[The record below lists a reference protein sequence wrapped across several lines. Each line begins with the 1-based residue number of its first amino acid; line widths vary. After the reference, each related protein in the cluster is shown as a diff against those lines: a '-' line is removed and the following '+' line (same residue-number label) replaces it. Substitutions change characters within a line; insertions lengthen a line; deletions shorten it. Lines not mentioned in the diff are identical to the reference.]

1 MVGISHVRALTRI
14 MQIKLVTPSPQGV
27 LDGNRVTVRR
37 WARIL
42 RGLGHRARIEV
53 QDQGD
58 SCDLL
63 IAVHAC
69 KSFPSIRR
77 FRREHPNRPLVVVLS
92 GTDLYRDLRRG
103 PEVAESLT
111 MANHVVVLQKQALEE
126 IPQEFL
132 PKATV
137 IYQSAEPVKGT
148 PPLPKSYFRVCTV
161 GNLRPVKDPF
171 RLALA
176 GRRLPDSSKIH
187 IWQVGQALSAEM
199 KRKALAESRRNGR
212 YRWING
218 WPYWRTR
225 RLIAGSHLV
234 AITSRVEGSSNVL
247 SEALVS
253 SVPVVASRIPG
264 LMGTLGENYSGYFP
278 PGDTQALTQLLLR
291 SEKEADFYQQ
301 LKAEC
306 TRIASVVQP
315 RREQKAWERLLKK
328 IQKTEDRR

>member
-1 MVGISHVRALTRI
+1 MH
-14 MQIKLVTPSPQGV
+14 IKLVIPSPKGV
-27 LDGNRVTVRR
+27 LDGNRVTVQR

-42 RGLGHRARIEV
+42 KGLGHRVGIEGRY
-53 QDQGD
+53 QGN

-69 KSFPSIRR
+69 KSFSSIGR
-77 FRREHPNRPLVVVLS
+77 FCREHTDRPLVVVLS
-92 GTDLYRDLRRG
+92 GTDLYQDLKRG
-103 PEVAESLT
+103 SEVTQSLS
-111 MANHVVVLQKQALEE
+111 MATHIVVLQKQALEE
-126 IPQEFL
+126 IPQEFR

-137 IYQSAEPVKGT
+137 IYQSAKPLKGS
-148 PPLPKSYFRVCTV
+148 PPPPKSYFRVCTV

-176 GRRLPDSSKIH
+176 GRRLPASSRLR
-187 IWQVGQALSAEM
+187 IWQVGQALSSEM
-199 KRKALAESRRNGR
+199 RKTALAESRRNGR
-212 YRWING
+212 YRWMNG
-218 WPYWRTR
+218 LPYWRTR
-225 RLIAGSHLV
+225 RLIASSHLV

-264 LMGTLGENYSGYFP
+264 LIGTLGTDYSGYFP
-278 PGDTQALTQLLLR
+278 PGDTQALKRLLLR
-291 SEKEADFYQQ
+291 AETEVEFYQK

-315 RREQKAWERLLKK
+315 QREQRAWANLLKK
-328 IQKTEDRR
+328 IEQTEDRR